1 VALPI
6 ENKFAVGNLFNYDI
20 KQEESNCWVIKVLVV
35 YHQYC
40 WLPSFDLSF

>member
-6 ENKFAVGNLFNYDI
+6 ENKFAVGNLLNDDV
-20 KQEESNCWVIKVLVV
+20 KQEESKCWVIEVV

-40 WLPSFDLSF
+40 WLPSFDLPF